1 MLTRI
6 NRYAN
11 IKLEKERINK
21 MKRLYFR
28 KWVDVVLVIIE
39 TMLLLLLGSE
49 VDNTFIF
56 VISKLIF
63 MVLFILNGY
72 LLLKYSRIVDVE

>member
-1 MLTRI
+1 MLTPI
-6 NRYAN
+6 NRYGN
-11 IKLEKERINK
+11 IKLGKEKIE

-28 KWVDVVLVIIE
+28 KWVDVVLGLIE
-39 TMLLLLLGSE
+39 VMLLLLLGSE

-63 MVLFILNGY
+63 MALFILNGY
-72 LLLKYSRIVDVE
+72 LLLKYSRIVEVE

>member
-6 NRYAN
+6 NRYGN
-11 IKLEKERINK
+11 IKLGKGKIE

-28 KWVDVVLVIIE
+28 RWVDVVLVIIE

-49 VDNTFIF
+49 IDNTFIF

-63 MVLFILNGY
+63 MVLFILNSY
-72 LLLKYSRIVDVE
+72 LLLKYSRIVRED